1 MPNYKPIILKP
12 VMHESGYWIVPISL
26 APARVLYVM
35 IAGRALTA
43 EEAVCQAETMLGSI
57 TQESG
62 GNGHNG

>member
-1 MPNYKPIILKP
+1 
-12 VMHESGYWIVPISL
+12 MHESGYWIVPISL